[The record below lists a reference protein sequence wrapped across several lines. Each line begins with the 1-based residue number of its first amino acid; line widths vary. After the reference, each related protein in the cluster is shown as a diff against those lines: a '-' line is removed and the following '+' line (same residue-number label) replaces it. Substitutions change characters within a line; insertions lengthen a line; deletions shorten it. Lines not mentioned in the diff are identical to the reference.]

1 MAEKQEN
8 FEGESFAVKDFIE
21 KVKERIPFVKRGD
34 LQKEAPGK
42 AENQAATQREV
53 KAPEKFKEFTM
64 RPEVQ
69 DPYKEFMEKEGYAK
83 AEERRRKKL
92 EDAEKALTDFETKYS
107 EKLGNSQD
115 SKDRA
120 AYKFKLNLLKED
132 LAFIKKHFDLL

>member
-8 FEGESFAVKDFIE
+8 FDGKSFAVKDFIE
-21 KVKERIPFVKRGD
+21 KVKDRIPFVKKSD
-34 LQKEAPGK
+34 LQKEEPEK
-42 AENQAATQREV
+42 AESQAIIQHEV
-53 KAPEKFKEFTM
+53 KAPAKLKEFAM
-64 RPEVQ
+64 RPAVQ

-107 EKLGNSQD
+107 EKLGNSD
-115 SKDRA
+115 DPKDRA

-132 LAFIKKHFDLL
+132 LAFIRKHFDLL